1 MSQTRSC
8 QDYALQSVYGAM
20 TPELSREIIAFWSSN
35 HAIGDPIEA
44 ERRVAEVVCVARNP
58 EGEIAGV
65 NSVYEGTLGEPPRP
79 YYFYRLFI
87 RKQDRVLGLAGRM
100 RVICSDR
107 LRSEAATS
115 GVLGIALVTENAKLM
130 TVALRRLLHRSGW
143 QYLGREA
150 LGRDVWKIDFGSD
163 LSG

>member
-8 QDYALQSVYGAM
+8 HDYALQSVYSAM
-20 TPELSREIIAFWSSN
+20 NPELSQEIIAFWASN
-35 HAIGDPIEA
+35 QAIGDPREA

-58 EGEIAGV
+58 SGEIVGV
-65 NSVYEGTLGEPPRP
+65 NSVYEGALGEPPRK

-87 RKQDRVLGLAGRM
+87 REQDRVFGLAGRM
-100 RVICSDR
+100 RIICSDR
-107 LRSEAATS
+107 LRSEAAIN
-115 GVLGIALVTENAKLM
+115 GVLGLALVTENVKLM

-163 LSG
+163 